1 MNLAFSIGYTG
12 GADSE
17 LQENAISITSI
28 KSASFVAL
36 NPSALYRNNLR
47 RICGRVKEYVLE
59 RMQKESF
66 TVFIDL
72 TECRSVDVT
81 SKETLDAMVEIR
93 KLLSHE
99 VNDTV
104 NSVTKV
110 VIYAPFSSRSNMSLA
125 VSTLLCPTI
134 PTEVHDSIE
143 DVRQAFLNY
152 VTDTQSS

>member
-12 GADSE
+12 GAASE

-28 KSASFVAL
+28 ESASFVAL

-47 RICGRVKEYVLE
+47 RFCGRVKEYVLE

-104 NSVTKV
+104 NSVTKL
-110 VIYAPFSSRSNMSLA
+110 VIYAPFSRSNMSLA

-143 DVRQAFLNY
+143 DVRQAFLNH